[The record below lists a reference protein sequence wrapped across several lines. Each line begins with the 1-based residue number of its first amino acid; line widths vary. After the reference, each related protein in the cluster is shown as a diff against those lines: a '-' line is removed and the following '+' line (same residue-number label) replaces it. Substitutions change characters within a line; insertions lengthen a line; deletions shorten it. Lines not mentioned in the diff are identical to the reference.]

1 MRTKAS
7 RTRSRSTRPVDY
19 VAVAI
24 AYAEDAVQDRRKYG
38 RWVRLSAKR
47 FLADLKHAQTKRPR
61 FVWSAD
67 QANRACEFIGLLPHV
82 EGSWDSLTI
91 RLEPAQ
97 VFFLCSLFG
106 FRNADGSRRFTTALF
121 AVGRKNGKA
130 LALDTPIPT
139 PDGWRRIAEIEA
151 GDQVFGADGRAYEVE
166 ATSEVFIGEPCYR
179 LTFSDGTSV
188 VASGDHLWL
197 TRHRFR
203 PWACARVTGS
213 GNGGR
218 PRMGVVTTE
227 QIAVSVRTARA
238 DGGVEYNH
246 GIAVA
251 APLDT
256 PSVDLPLD
264 PYLLGAWLG
273 DGATAAAR
281 LTCGDEDVGHFVA
294 EVQRVVGGEPVR
306 RRDHTA
312 WALGLTTGRG
322 GRREVKVQAVLR
334 RLGVLGDKHVPE
346 AYLWAGTEQ
355 RRSLLQGLMDTDGT
369 ITPTGRSGAVSCDFT
384 STRRALAEGVL
395 QLVRSLG
402 MKATLLERF
411 ATLNGRNIGAC
422 YRVQFTAGAD
432 DAPFRLARKA
442 ARLPASVGRRS
453 RTLKI
458 IACEPVDSVPTRCLK
473 VGSPDRLFLCG
484 PGMTATHN
492 SALAAAILLY
502 VFCTEPELGPQV
514 LSAAT
519 TGSQARIVWGVA
531 KRMVEKTPA
540 LREAFSLE
548 PFANAIARYEV
559 GGTFRPINAKASS
572 QDGLNP
578 SALCF
583 DELHAHKTRD
593 LYDVLR
599 SAAGARK
606 SPLFLYTT
614 TEGYE
619 SPGPWAEVRT
629 FMRQVLEGV
638 VDADHFLAVYYAL
651 DEDDDDFDESKWI
664 KANPLLGI
672 SVSLSELRKHAIE
685 AQQQPGALAE
695 FRIKRLNR
703 QAAAAEGFIDLRGTL
718 LGAHCPCRHDGH
730 ERLGDAVEDRRDLLR
745 PGALLGARVGSE
757 VQDREADGVLR
768 RLGRGRP
775 HPDDRGRRRRLC
787 GDRGR
792 GPG

>member
-38 RWVRLSAKR
+38 RWVRLAAKR

-61 FVWSAD
+61 FLWSPG
-67 QANRACEFIGLLPHV
+67 QANRACEFIELLPHV
-82 EGSWDSLTI
+82 EGQWDSPTI

-97 VFFLCSLFG
+97 VFFLCALFG

-121 AVGRKNGKA
+121 AVGRKNGK
-130 LALDTPIPT
+130 
-139 PDGWRRIAEIEA
+139 
-151 GDQVFGADGRAYEVE
+151 
-166 ATSEVFIGEPCYR
+166 
-179 LTFSDGTSV
+179 
-188 VASGDHLWL
+188 
-197 TRHRFR
+197 
-203 PWACARVTGS
+203 
-213 GNGGR
+213 
-218 PRMGVVTTE
+218 
-227 QIAVSVRTARA
+227 
-238 DGGVEYNH
+238 
-246 GIAVA
+246 
-251 APLDT
+251 
-256 PSVDLPLD
+256 
-264 PYLLGAWLG
+264 
-273 DGATAAAR
+273 
-281 LTCGDEDVGHFVA
+281 
-294 EVQRVVGGEPVR
+294 
-306 RRDHTA
+306 
-312 WALGLTTGRG
+312 
-322 GRREVKVQAVLR
+322 
-334 RLGVLGDKHVPE
+334 
-346 AYLWAGTEQ
+346 
-355 RRSLLQGLMDTDGT
+355 
-369 ITPTGRSGAVSCDFT
+369 
-384 STRRALAEGVL
+384 
-395 QLVRSLG
+395 
-402 MKATLLERF
+402 
-411 ATLNGRNIGAC
+411 
-422 YRVQFTAGAD
+422 
-432 DAPFRLARKA
+432 
-442 ARLPASVGRRS
+442 
-453 RTLKI
+453 
-458 IACEPVDSVPTRCLK
+458 
-473 VGSPDRLFLCG
+473 
-484 PGMTATHN
+484 

-593 LYDVLR
+593 LFDVLR

-619 SPGPWAEVRT
+619 NPGPWSEVRT

-638 VDADHFLAVYYAL
+638 VEADHFLAVYYAL

-685 AQQQPGALAE
+685 AKQQPGSLAE
-695 FRIKRLNR
+695 FQIKRLNR
-703 QAAAAEGFIDLRGTL
+703 QAAAAEGFIDLRRWRRCSGEL
-718 LGAHCPCRHDGH
+718 PVEKLRGAPCWAAIDLAATTDMNAWAMLWKIGAIYYARVRFWVPESAVKSRTERRTASYAGWVEAGHIRMTEGDVVDYAVIEAEVLADCEVYGPKLVAYDPWNATQFAQRLTDAGLELRQFIQGLKSYTPAMKELERAYTSGALRHGGNPV
-730 ERLGDAVEDRRDLLR
+730 LTWNAANLVARRDGNLNMAPDKKR
-745 PGALLGARVGSE
+745 SADKIDGIVALIMAFGLAVDVDDAGDPSGFFAKPV
-757 VQDREADGVLR
+757 
-768 RLGRGRP
+768 RG
-775 HPDDRGRRRRLC
+775 
-787 GDRGR
+787 
-792 GPG
+792 